1 MRPTAFL
8 LLSCTLVACGP
19 SGRGGGGGGG
29 PDGGNN
35 NGNGDG
41 SGSGSNGD
49 NCSDASKL
57 VYVVDS
63 NNQLSQFD
71 PMTKLFKDLG
81 TLTCPAGDG
90 FKPFSMGVDRNA
102 TAYVLYVN
110 ANQTTGAPMG
120 SKIFKV
126 DTTATGLPCTATSFT
141 PLSTMLEFGMGFST
155 STAGGT
161 TDQLFI
167 SGGNTA
173 STTSMSMLATLDVS
187 TMVTTPVPNG
197 TIQGSPE
204 LTGNSNA
211 ELWAFFPDP
220 TNPKIQGVNKATGA
234 AITPA
239 PLPQALKGDPA
250 AWAFA
255 FYGGDYWIFLA
266 KTQLLGGQQPTT
278 VYQVSPTGVLKG
290 MTPTTNRHIVGA
302 GVSTCAPTVI
312 F

>member
-1 MRPTAFL
+1 MRSTAFI
-8 LLSCTLVACGP
+8 LLSCALVACGP
-19 SGRGGGGGGG
+19 SGRGDDVGGGGG
-29 PDGGNN
+29 DGG

-41 SGSGSNGD
+41 NGSGSNGD
-49 NCSDASKL
+49 NCSEASKL

-71 PMTKLFKDLG
+71 PTTKLFKDLG
-81 TLTCPAGDG
+81 VLACPAGSG
-90 FKPFSMGVDRNA
+90 FTPFSMGVDRNA

-110 ANQTTGAPMG
+110 ADPISGNPID

-173 STTSMSMLATLDVS
+173 STTATSKLATLDV
-187 TMVTTPVPNG
+187 TTFVTTPVPNG

-204 LTGNSNA
+204 LTGNANA

-220 TNPKIQGVNKATGA
+220 TNPKIQGINKATGA
-234 AITPA
+234 AISPA

-266 KTQLLGGQQPTT
+266 KQAGLSAGPTT

-290 MTPTTNRHIVGA
+290 MTPTTNRRIVGA

-312 F
+312 L